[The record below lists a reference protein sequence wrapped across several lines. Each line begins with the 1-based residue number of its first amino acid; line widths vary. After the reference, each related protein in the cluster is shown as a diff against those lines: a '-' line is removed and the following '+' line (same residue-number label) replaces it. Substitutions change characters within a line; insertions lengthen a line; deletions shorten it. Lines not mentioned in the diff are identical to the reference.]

1 MSRIG
6 KNPVALPATIEA
18 SFTGGVFTV
27 KGPKGT
33 LARPFT
39 DDVSV
44 TLTPESVTIAPA
56 KETLLAK
63 ALWGTYAAHI
73 QNMIKGVTEGF
84 VKVLQVEGV
93 GYRGEVKGTT
103 LVMQLGYSHP
113 VTFEIPQGVSV
124 VVEKSVITI
133 SGIDKE
139 VIGQFAANVRA
150 KRKPEP
156 YKGKGIRYQGEFILR
171 KQGKKAT

>member
-56 KETLLAK
+56 KETLFAK

>member
-18 SFTGGVFTV
+18 SFAGGVFTV

-56 KETLLAK
+56 KETILAK

-84 VKVLQVEGV
+84 VKILQVEGV
-93 GYRGEVKGTT
+93 GYRGEVKGNT
-103 LVMQLGYSHP
+103 LVMQLGFSHP
-113 VTFEIPQGVSV
+113 VTFEIPTGITV
-124 VVEKSVITI
+124 VVEKGTITI

-139 VIGQFAANVRA
+139 AVGQFAANVRA
-150 KRKPEP
+150 QRKPEP